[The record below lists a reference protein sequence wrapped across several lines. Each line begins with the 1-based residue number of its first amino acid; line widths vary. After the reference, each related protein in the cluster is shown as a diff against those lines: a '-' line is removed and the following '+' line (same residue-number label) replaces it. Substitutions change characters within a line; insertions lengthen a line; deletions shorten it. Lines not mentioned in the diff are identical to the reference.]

1 MRMGRP
7 FHCFARIALMA
18 ASLLAGGIAS
28 AGAAPVLVVKH
39 QGVDRIAALF
49 RPSSLPVGPAPLVI
63 ALHGL
68 GQSIESLHDWLHLD
82 AAAERERFVVVYP
95 EAIERKWSY
104 GKPIEGP
111 MPRVNGKIVDD
122 VGFISRVIDGLIEMK
137 VADPTH
143 VYVTGMSR
151 GGLMTYALICALAD
165 RFAAAAPLITGMTD
179 HQREHCRPSRPIPI
193 MVVAG
198 TNDEAQW
205 YDGQITRS
213 GRLLS
218 IPETLE
224 FWRQRNGCS
233 KETATSLPHR
243 DSSDPTRVRMLEWT
257 RCRDHAR
264 LRLYRVNDGGHQ
276 LPSFSPSDEQTTKL
290 FGLRNHDI
298 ETADEF
304 WSFAKTIESLR
315 HH

>member
-1 MRMGRP
+1 MGRP
-7 FHCFARIALMA
+7 LKHFARVALMVA
-18 ASLLAGGIAS
+18 GLLVGAV
-28 AGAAPVLVVKH
+28 AGAPAGSVLLVNH
-39 QGVDRIAALF
+39 QGVNRYANLF
-49 RPSSLPVGPAPLVI
+49 RPPALPAGPAPLVI

-68 GQSIESLHDWLHLD
+68 GQSVESLHDWLHLD
-82 AAAERERFVVVYP
+82 TAAEREHFVVAYP

-122 VGFISRVIDGLIEMK
+122 VGFISRIIDGLIEMK
-137 VADPTH
+137 IADPTH

-151 GGLMTYALICALAD
+151 GGLMTYTLICALAD

-179 HQREHCRPSRPIPI
+179 HQRQNCRPTRPIPI

-205 YDGQITRS
+205 YDGQVTNS

-218 IPETLE
+218 VPETME

-233 KETATSLPHR
+233 QETATSLPHR
-243 DSSDPTRVRMLEWT
+243 DSSDPTRVRLLEWT
-257 RCRDHAR
+257 RCRNHAR

-276 LPSFSPSDEQTTKL
+276 LPSFSPSDEATTKL

-304 WSFAKTIESLR
+304 WAFAKTIESLR